1 MTLQPKIFDH
11 TVLAK
16 NRNRSINNFQNSNFI
31 HRLVADLIL
40 EIIIDQGEDFNNIL
54 EIGGLDSYLSKEILQ
69 KLPKSNI
76 FNSEISPLWAKS
88 DNFCPKVIMNDEFI
102 AFKENVFDL
111 ICSNLN
117 AHFYNDLLGYF
128 IQSHHCLKTNGFF
141 IASFIANDSFFS
153 LKKIFNEIE
162 VENYQRFVPRFIP
175 TTDIKTVGML
185 LQKAGFSDIVSVVE
199 KVDINYDNPAK
210 IFLDIKNS
218 AGSNIMF
225 DRGKKFMT
233 KKFLNDIYKK
243 LEDSKIN
250 NKINVNLNI
259 VIIFGWKK

>member
-16 NRNRSINNFQNSNFI
+16 NRNRSLNNFQNSNFI
-31 HRLVADLIL
+31 HQLIADLIL
-40 EIIIDQGEDFNNIL
+40 EIIVDQGKDFDNIL
-54 EIGGLDSYLSKEILQ
+54 EIGGLDSYLSKEIYKNYLNPTY
-69 KLPKSNI
+69 LI
-76 FNSEISPLWAKS
+76 AKYRHHGQ
-88 DNFCPKVIMNDEFI
+88 NQIIFCPKVIMNDEFI
-102 AFKENVFDL
+102 AFKENVFNL

-128 IQSHHCLKTNGFF
+128 IQSHHCLKKNGFF
-141 IASFIANDSFFS
+141 IASFIANDSFLL

-210 IFLDIKNS
+210 IFLDIKN
-218 AGSNIMF
+218 F
-225 DRGKKFMT
+225 C
-233 KKFLNDIYKK
+233 
-243 LEDSKIN
+243 
-250 NKINVNLNI
+250 
-259 VIIFGWKK
+259 